1 MCIEHQYNF
10 CHIYHNHRK
19 IIEINFQCK
28 LLLGLYGYQKK
39 KKKIPERQQ
48 NFHKIFRCNFEF
60 ISATAKV
67 QKRMRDY
74 NNSKSLQSKV
84 CVKDFGFYMELLSKN
99 FKQPYGGYVGIVC
112 YNLIKQTTNSCL

>member
-1 MCIEHQYNF
+1 MAI
-10 CHIYHNHRK
+10 
-19 IIEINFQCK
+19 
-28 LLLGLYGYQKK
+28 KK
-39 KKKIPERQQ
+39 KKMPERQQ

-84 CVKDFGFYMELLSKN
+84 CVKDFGFYIELLSKN

-112 YNLIKQTTNSCL
+112 YNLIKQITNSCL